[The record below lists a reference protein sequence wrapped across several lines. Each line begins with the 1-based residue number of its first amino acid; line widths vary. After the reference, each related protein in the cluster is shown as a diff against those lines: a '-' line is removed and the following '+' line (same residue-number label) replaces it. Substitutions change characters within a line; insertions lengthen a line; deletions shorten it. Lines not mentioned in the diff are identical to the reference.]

1 MARHIELRV
10 AEARPAGPGIRR
22 LTLRDPDGW
31 PLPRVRP
38 GAHLDL
44 HVPGVGPRA
53 YSLCGDPSVQDAW
66 TVAVKLEAES
76 RGGSTWVHGL
86 REGDPVAAS
95 MPRCTFP
102 LAEGATRHVMIA
114 GGIGVTPFLAMA
126 PVLERTGADWT
137 LHLLHRGALPCP
149 DELARWLASGHA
161 VAHDTAVMPR
171 PSLDALL
178 GPRQPGLQA
187 YCCGPLAMIDAFE
200 QATAA
205 WPSGTARAEHFVPP
219 ILAPDPSARPYTLV
233 LAGSGAA
240 ADVAAGGSML
250 AALRALGTKM
260 EASCEGGICGAC
272 KMRWLEGEPI
282 HRDRVLTP
290 EERQT
295 HLMACVAGCAS
306 ERLVLEA

>member
-10 AEARPAGPGIRR
+10 AEARPAGHGILR

-31 PLPRVRP
+31 PLPRVKP

-53 YSLCGDPSVQDAW
+53 YSLCGDPAVQDSW
-66 TVAVKLEAES
+66 TVAVKREAES
-76 RGGSTWVHGL
+76 RGGSAWVHGL

-126 PVLERTGADWT
+126 PALERVGADWT

-149 DELARWLASGHA
+149 DDLAPWLARGRA
-161 VAHDTAVMPR
+161 VAHDTTVMPR

-178 GPRQPGLQA
+178 GPYQPGLQA
-187 YCCGPLAMIDAFE
+187 LCCGPAAMIEAFE

-205 WPSGTARAEHFVPP
+205 WPAGAARAEHFVPP
-219 ILAPDPSARPYTLV
+219 VLPPDPAARPYTLV
-233 LAGSGAA
+233 LAGSGASA
-240 ADVAAGGSML
+240 EVPAGGSML
-250 AALRALGTKM
+250 VALRALGAKVD
-260 EASCEGGICGAC
+260 ASCEGGICGAC
-272 KMRWLEGEPI
+272 KVRWLEGEPL
-282 HRDRVLTP
+282 HRDRVLIP
-290 EERQT
+290 AERGT

-306 ERLVLEA
+306 DRLVLDA